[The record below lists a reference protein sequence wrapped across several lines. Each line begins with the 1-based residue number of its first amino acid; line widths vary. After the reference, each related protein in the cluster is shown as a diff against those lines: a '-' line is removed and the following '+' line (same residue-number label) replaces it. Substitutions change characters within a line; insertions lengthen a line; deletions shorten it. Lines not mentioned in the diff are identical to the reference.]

1 MIKILNVPQFGTTAV
16 YLCIINRK
24 KQNFE
29 AMKNTDF
36 NLDSISSMIS
46 SELSY
51 LSLVDMIKDLDLEL
65 LDVTV
70 G

>member
-1 MIKILNVPQFGTTAV
+1 MSV

-46 SELSY
+46 SESSY

>member
-1 MIKILNVPQFGTTAV
+1 MAV

-29 AMKNTDF
+29 DMKNTDI

-46 SELSY
+46 SESSY

>member
-1 MIKILNVPQFGTTAV
+1 MAV

-24 KQNFE
+24 KQKFE

-46 SELSY
+46 SESSY

>member
-1 MIKILNVPQFGTTAV
+1 MAV

-36 NLDSISSMIS
+36 NLDTISSMIS
-46 SELSY
+46 SDSSY

>member
-1 MIKILNVPQFGTTAV
+1 MNVPQFGTIAV

-46 SELSY
+46 SESSY

>member
-1 MIKILNVPQFGTTAV
+1 MHHK
-16 YLCIINRK
+16 K

-46 SELSY
+46 SESSY

>member
-1 MIKILNVPQFGTTAV
+1 
-16 YLCIINRK
+16 
-24 KQNFE
+24 
-29 AMKNTDF
+29 MKNTDY

-46 SELSY
+46 SESSY

>member
-1 MIKILNVPQFGTTAV
+1 MAV
-16 YLCIINRK
+16 YLCIVNRK

-46 SELSY
+46 SESSY

>member
-1 MIKILNVPQFGTTAV
+1 MAV

-29 AMKNTDF
+29 VMKNTDF

-46 SELSY
+46 SESSY

>member
-1 MIKILNVPQFGTTAV
+1 MAV

-46 SELSY
+46 SESSC

>member
-1 MIKILNVPQFGTTAV
+1 MAV
-16 YLCIINRK
+16 YLCIINGK

-36 NLDSISSMIS
+36 NIDSLSSMIS
-46 SELSY
+46 SEASY
-51 LSLVDMIKDLDLEL
+51 LSLVDMIKELDLEL

>member
-1 MIKILNVPQFGTTAV
+1 
-16 YLCIINRK
+16 
-24 KQNFE
+24 
-29 AMKNTDF
+29 MKNTDF

-46 SELSY
+46 SESSY

>member
-1 MIKILNVPQFGTTAV
+1 MAV

-36 NLDSISSMIS
+36 NLDSISSVIS
-46 SELSY
+46 SESSY

>member
-1 MIKILNVPQFGTTAV
+1 MAV
-16 YLCIINRK
+16 YLCIRKRK

-36 NLDSISSMIS
+36 NLDSLSSMIS
-46 SELSY
+46 SESSY

>member
-1 MIKILNVPQFGTTAV
+1 MAV
-16 YLCIINRK
+16 YLCIRKRK

-36 NLDSISSMIS
+36 NLDSLSSMIS
-46 SELSY
+46 SESSY

-65 LDVTV
+65 LNVTV

>member
-1 MIKILNVPQFGTTAV
+1 MAV

-46 SELSY
+46 SDSSY

>member
-1 MIKILNVPQFGTTAV
+1 MAV

-46 SELSY
+46 SESSY

>member
-1 MIKILNVPQFGTTAV
+1 MAV

-46 SELSY
+46 SESFY